1 LNISDIPFI
10 MRDIKNE
17 MPYHNDNIA
26 IIPRTFKPL
35 PKKLMDESH
44 KVNNKFLNNHLGEI
58 EQAVDK
64 KLLNK
69 IPFIQQQ
76 KKYHEKSGIL
86 NHDNFFH
93 CDLSTGTPI
102 SYDNFK
108 HQSYLVN
115 PYMVSPAACTGGDE
129 LETFPTHSVYGNF
142 SSAYLVIMRSNT
154 TEGVVDTCYDQIAV
168 NSNGTDGTIR
178 MGAYSD
184 TSDEPDVLYA
194 ENLNSMTADY
204 AYKSI
209 DEFTLTSASTWFAI
223 HIEEDNAISEGGE
236 RAGDDRWYKSTSY
249 AAFPNPAGTGYTEGT
264 EAQLRQLKIGH
275 T

>member
-1 LNISDIPFI
+1 MNVSDIPFI
-10 MRDIKNE
+10 MKDIKNE
-17 MPYHNDNIA
+17 MPFHSDNIVT
-26 IIPRTFKPL
+26 IPRTFKQL
-35 PKKLMDESH
+35 PKNAIEESH
-44 KVNNKFLNNHLGEI
+44 KVDNKFLNNHLGEI
-58 EQAVDK
+58 EEAVHK

-76 KKYHEKSGIL
+76 KKYHQKSGIL

-93 CDLSTGTPI
+93 CDLATGTPI
-102 SYDNFK
+102 SNDNF
-108 HQSYLVN
+108 HHSQFVINSNVFGG
-115 PYMVSPAACTGGDE
+115 CTGGAE
-129 LETFPTHSVYGNF
+129 LETFPPHSVYGNF
-142 SSAYLVIMRSNT
+142 SSVYLVIMRSNT

-184 TSDEPDVLYA
+184 TSDEPDALYA

>member
-1 LNISDIPFI
+1 MIADDIPFI

-26 IIPRTFKPL
+26 IIPSTFKQL
-35 PKKLMDESH
+35 PKKAMEESH

-58 EQAVDK
+58 EEAVHK

-69 IPFIQQQ
+69 IPFIHQQ
-76 KKYHEKSGIL
+76 KKYHEESGIL

-93 CDLSTGTPI
+93 CDLATGTPI

-115 PYMVSPAACTGGDE
+115 PYMVSPAGCTGGDV
-129 LETFPTHSVYGNF
+129 LETFTSGTYGNF
-142 SSAYLVIMRSNT
+142 SAAYLVIMRSNGT
-154 TEGVVDTCYDQIAV
+154 QGVVDTCYDQVALDC
-168 NSNGTDGTIR
+168 NSSSGNIR

-184 TSDEPDVLYA
+184 TSDDPDVLYA
-194 ENLNSMTADY
+194 QTASIPNTANY
-204 AYKSI
+204 AFKSI
-209 DEFTLTSASTWFAI
+209 TEFTLTSVSTWFALQP
-223 HIEEDNAISEGGE
+223 DVDISVWEGGE
-236 RAGDDRWYKSTSY
+236 TSDCDRWHKFYTYGS
-249 AAFPNPAGTGYTEGT
+249 FPNPAGAGYIEVAS
-264 EAQLRQLKIGH
+264 AQLRRMKIGH